1 MGRPVIGITSGT
13 RVEASGNLR
22 DYEELCYV
30 SRDYIRAIEEA
41 GGLPIVIP
49 VYRDRDLSARYL
61 RLMDGLLLAGGV
73 DLSPH
78 FFGEEP
84 HPRLGSI
91 DIERDEVEMELTR
104 LALELDL
111 PILAI
116 CRGIQV
122 LNVAA
127 GGTLYQD
134 ISQLDRDVLKHR
146 QSAVGWYGSHSI
158 EIVEGTL
165 LHRIVGKRHMRVNSS
180 HHQAVKDPAEG
191 FRISARAP
199 DGVVEAIESQRHRF
213 ILGVQFHPEKMWE
226 RSPEAAALFKAF
238 VAACDRKGF

>member
-1 MGRPVIGITSGT
+1 MIGITSGT
-13 RVEASGNLR
+13 RIEASASLR
-22 DYEELCYV
+22 DYEELCYI

-41 GGLPIVIP
+41 GGLPVIIP
-49 VYRDRDLSARYL
+49 VHEDRELSREYL
-61 RLMDGLLLAGGV
+61 RVVDGLLLAGGV

-84 HPRLGSI
+84 HPKLGSV
-91 DIERDEVEMELTR
+91 DIERDEVEMELAR
-104 LALELDL
+104 LALELDM

-134 ISQLDRDVLKHR
+134 ISQLDRTVLKHR

-165 LHRIVGKRHMRVNSS
+165 LHRIVGKTRIRVNSF
-180 HHQAVKDPAEG
+180 HHQAVKDPAKG
-191 FRISARAP
+191 FRVSATAP
-199 DGVVEAIESQRHRF
+199 DGVIEAIESERHRF
-213 ILGVQFHPEKMWE
+213 VLGVQFHPEEMWR

-238 VAACDRKGF
+238 VAACYQTRF